1 MTLDD
6 RGISLRKLIAEVE
19 RTNGI
24 SSLAAVALLKDELDG
39 IEHEM
44 VADARSR
51 GATWQQIA
59 DELGSTSRQWAQG
72 KFSRKSAPPLP
83 GMSAAAMAGRL
94 GVHPQT
100 VAAHPDRHGVIVRAY
115 PGASSKRPRKRYFL
129 PGDAE

>member
-1 MTLDD
+1 MTRGD
-6 RGISLRKLIAEVE
+6 RGASLRKLIAEVE
-19 RTNGI
+19 RTNGV
-24 SSLAAVALLKDELDG
+24 SALSALALLRQELES

-59 DELGSTSRQWAQG
+59 DELGAESRQWAQG

-83 GMSAAAMAGRL
+83 GMSAAAMARRL

-100 VAAHPDRHGVIVRAY
+100 VAAHPDRHGVIARAY

-129 PGDAE
+129 PGDEE